1 MDELLRDFLT
11 ETVESLDRVDA
22 QIVRLEREPNNREVL
37 GNIFRLVHTIKGTCG
52 FLGLPRLEAL
62 AHAAESLMGKFRD
75 GMPITGEAVT
85 LILATIDRVKII
97 LDSLENLQREPSG
110 DDAELIAQ
118 LGRIA
123 ARAHETQDAHPQQ
136 SRGSAGKEGPPAQ
149 TSPET
154 VDSTNTERPVGETP
168 GSLANQS
175 IRVSIDTLD
184 QLMTM
189 VSELVLTRNQLLE
202 ILRKHN
208 DSNFKVALQRLS
220 NVTTD
225 VQQGV
230 MKTRMQPI
238 GQAWQKLPRIVRD
251 LSVELGKEIELQMH
265 GADTELDRQ
274 VLDLVKDPLTHLVR
288 NCADHGIES
297 PAERSAAGKPGKGT
311 IRLTA
316 SRQGG
321 YIVIEIADDGRGLDA
336 VRIRAKALEAGLASE
351 AEIAAKPEAEI
362 NNFIFAPGFSTA
374 AEVTS
379 ISGRGVGM
387 DVVRSNIEQI
397 GGTVDV
403 TSVAGRGASF
413 IIKIPLT
420 LAIVA
425 ALILEVAGERFAFP
439 QLSVLELVRIGG
451 GMHRVERIK
460 NAPVLRLRQKL
471 LPLLH
476 VKEVLQLD
484 ARADERGL
492 VVVTQAGG
500 QTFGAVVD
508 NVFHTE
514 EIVIKPV
521 SSRLRHIGM
530 FSGMTILG
538 DGSVIMVLD
547 PNALAQTLGR
557 VTQSASSD
565 SADTEQRE
573 RTPHPDEV
581 SLLLFRAGSQRR
593 KAVPLSLVT
602 RIEDIDCRRI
612 EVADGQHLL
621 QYRDQLIPLLGI
633 DMQSGPKKEGAQP
646 ILVFSSRGRTMGL
659 AIDEIIDI
667 VEDKLDIK
675 LVDDRPG
682 VLGYAVI
689 GGVTTEIIDLS
700 CLLPSAFEDRSYRP
714 AWAPAKS
721 SGAILLIDDSTFFR
735 ELLTPVI
742 EAAGYQVLAV
752 HSATEALAALRSG
765 TRFDLV
771 VSDTELPDMDGFAL
785 AQAMRQLPSA
795 EAIPIIGVAETILAD
810 AVERGRAAGIR
821 DFVAKFDRAGLIASI
836 RAHTGQLG
844 RAA

>member
-1 MDELLRDFLT
+1 
-11 ETVESLDRVDA
+11 
-22 QIVRLEREPNNREVL
+22 
-37 GNIFRLVHTIKGTCG
+37 
-52 FLGLPRLEAL
+52 
-62 AHAAESLMGKFRD
+62 
-75 GMPITGEAVT
+75 
-85 LILATIDRVKII
+85 
-97 LDSLENLQREPSG
+97 
-110 DDAELIAQ
+110 
-118 LGRIA
+118 
-123 ARAHETQDAHPQQ
+123 
-136 SRGSAGKEGPPAQ
+136 
-149 TSPET
+149 
-154 VDSTNTERPVGETP
+154 
-168 GSLANQS
+168 
-175 IRVSIDTLD
+175 
-184 QLMTM
+184 
-189 VSELVLTRNQLLE
+189 
-202 ILRKHN
+202 
-208 DSNFKVALQRLS
+208 
-220 NVTTD
+220 
-225 VQQGV
+225 
-230 MKTRMQPI
+230 
-238 GQAWQKLPRIVRD
+238 
-251 LSVELGKEIELQMH
+251 
-265 GADTELDRQ
+265 LDRQ

-297 PAERSAAGKPGKGT
+297 PVERSAAGKPRRGT

-336 VRIRAKALEAGLASE
+336 ARIRAKALEAGLASE
-351 AEIAAKPEAEI
+351 AEIAAKPEVEI

-374 AEVTS
+374 TEVTS

-387 DVVRSNIEQI
+387 DVVRSNIKQI

-403 TSVAGRGASF
+403 MSVAGCGANF

-451 GMHRVERIK
+451 GAHRVERIK

-476 VKEVLQLD
+476 VKDVLQLG
-484 ARADERGL
+484 AGADERGF
-492 VVVTQAGG
+492 VVVTQAGS

-508 NVFHTE
+508 NVFQTE

-557 VTQSASSD
+557 ATQSASSEP
-565 SADTEQRE
+565 ADTAEREQ
-573 RTPHPDEV
+573 TLHPGVV
-581 SLLLFRAGSQRR
+581 SLLLFRAGSQQR

-602 RIEDIDCRRI
+602 RIEEIDCRRI
-612 EVADGQHLL
+612 EVVDGRHLL
-621 QYRDQLIPLLGI
+621 QYRDQLMPLLRI
-633 DMQSGPKKEGAQP
+633 DMQNGPKKEGAQP

-659 AIDEIIDI
+659 AIDEIFDI
-667 VEDKLDIK
+667 VDDKLDIK

-689 GGVTTEIIDLS
+689 GGVTTEIIDLGG
-700 CLLPSAFEDRSYRP
+700 LLPPAFEDWSYRP
-714 AWAPAKS
+714 ALASAKS
-721 SGAILLIDDSTFFR
+721 SGAILLIDASTFFR
-735 ELLTPVI
+735 ELLGPVI
-742 EAAGYQVLAV
+742 EATGYQVVAV
-752 HSATEALAALRSG
+752 NSATEALAVLRSG

-771 VSDTELPDMDGFAL
+771 VSDTELPDMDGFTL
-785 AQAMRQLPSA
+785 AQAMKQLPSA
-795 EAIPIIGVAETILAD
+795 EAIPIIGVAETIFAD
-810 AVERGRAAGIR
+810 AIERGRAAGIR

-836 RAHTGQLG
+836 KAHTGHLG

>member
-97 LDSLENLQREPSG
+97 LDSLENLQREPLG

-297 PAERSAAGKPGKGT
+297 PAERSAAGKPSKGT

-573 RTPHPDEV
+573 RTPHPDAV